1 LQLAQRFTHRHVA
14 HAIAGGQRIDG
25 DARAELQ
32 IPGDDVIADAQA
44 DISRLLVDIRSIL

>member
-1 LQLAQRFTHRHVA
+1 VA